1 MLNHVTLMGRL
12 VADPELQHTPNN
24 VSVTR
29 IRLAVDRN
37 YSRQGEEKKTDFIDV
52 TLWRN
57 TAEFVCRYF
66 SKGRMIAV
74 EGSLRIDNYTDRDG
88 NKRTRAYVEGSD
100 VYFADSKSTGN
111 GGGGNS
117 ASTGQASYTDAAPET
132 SYSSGAPSDFAVVED
147 DGDLPF

>member
-12 VADPELQHTPNN
+12 VADPELQHTPNS

-37 YSRQGEEKKTDFIDV
+37 YARQGEEKKTDFIDV

-66 SKGRMIAV
+66 TKGRMIAV
-74 EGSLRIDNYTDRDG
+74 EGSLRVDNYTDREG
-88 NKRTRAYVEGSD
+88 NKRTRVYVEGSD
-100 VYFADSKSTGN
+100 VYFADSKSSGS
-111 GGGGNS
+111 GNS
-117 ASTGQASYTDAAPET
+117 APGERSSYNDAAPEA
-132 SYSSGAPSDFAVVED
+132 SYSAGAPSDFAVVED

>member
-12 VADPELQHTPNN
+12 VADPELQHTPNS

-37 YSRQGEEKKTDFIDV
+37 YARQGEEKKTDFIDV

-66 SKGRMIAV
+66 TKGRMIAV
-74 EGSLRIDNYTDRDG
+74 EGSLRVDNYTDREG
-88 NKRTRAYVEGSD
+88 NKRTRVYVEGSD
-100 VYFADSKSTGN
+100 VYFADSKSSGS
-111 GGGGNS
+111 GNS
-117 ASTGQASYTDAAPET
+117 APAERSSYNDAAPEA
-132 SYSSGAPSDFAVVED
+132 SYSAGAPSDFAVVED